1 LSFPRKP
8 GALPLGRRESKRKWI
23 PVFTGMTKCCHN
35 MKISNIRK
43 ILFITLSNIGD
54 VILTLPVLSGLKKKF
69 PEASI
74 DVVVGP
80 RPAEIFFKDPRV
92 NKTIVYNKHALLR
105 EKIDFIKKLRNTRYD
120 LAVDMRSSL
129 ISFLI
134 GPRHMSGFLR
144 GCYKTKKHK
153 KTIHMEKVR
162 NIGVDCEERENIYID
177 DSDREK
183 IKKILEDLG
192 VKENDI
198 LVAVSPSSL
207 SLLKEWRLQGFIE
220 VINSLLTDKQRKVVL
235 IGDRSQT
242 NRSEKIRGAVNNDA
256 LMDLTG
262 KINLRELFALIER
275 MNILL
280 TCDSAAMHIAGDLG
294 VRVAAI
300 FGPTDPAEYGPP
312 GKDDVVIRK
321 KGLKCSPCKKA
332 ECVFEHECMNEIT
345 SEEVY
350 KAVMEKI
357 SRVKS

>member
-74 DVVVGP
+74 DVVV
-80 RPAEIFFKDPRV
+80 
-92 NKTIVYNKHALLR
+92 
-105 EKIDFIKKLRNTRYD
+105 
-120 LAVDMRSSL
+120 
-129 ISFLI
+129 